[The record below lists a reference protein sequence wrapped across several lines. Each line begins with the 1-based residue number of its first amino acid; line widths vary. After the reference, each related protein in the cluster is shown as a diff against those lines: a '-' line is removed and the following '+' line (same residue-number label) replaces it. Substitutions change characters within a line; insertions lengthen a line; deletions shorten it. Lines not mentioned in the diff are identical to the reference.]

1 MWPFFARKNHQQNVT
16 GIPPFHDESGNTRPT
31 RASPM
36 RFTQLVKGMGDFDDF
51 RNHDVAL
58 KFWLPEAA
66 NEALNEMA
74 GRSGL
79 SMSESLRQ
87 LFATHCYGIY
97 AYQVIVETIPGVFKD
112 PETPLFSLKPD
123 QSPVGKK
130 RLDTYWVPEL
140 GKNVMPVKVWIPKR
154 MRHDLQL
161 LADHVGIK
169 LSQYIREIVIA
180 RLLGHGTLP
189 MRPEMLMAEPL
200 PAIEDWCEDRKIPMR
215 QVEENEYSK
224 HPLGER
230 RIEWVDE

>member
-1 MWPFFARKNHQQNVT
+1 MWPFFGRNTQQGSTNTPSPRYT
-16 GIPPFHDESGNTRPT
+16 GSEQQSPRQ
-31 RASPM
+31 SPM
-36 RFTQLVKGMGDFDDF
+36 RFAELVSGMGGFDDF
-51 RNHDVAL
+51 NNHDTAL

-66 NEALNEMA
+66 NTALEEISEMY
-74 GRSGL
+74 GN
-79 SMSESLRQ
+79 SMSEALRQ

-97 AYQVIVETIPGVFKD
+97 AFQVMTQANPKLFKD
-112 PETPLFSLKPD
+112 PGQVMFSRGVSEP
-123 QSPVGKK
+123 PAGKK
-130 RLDTYWVPEL
+130 RVETYWVPEL

-169 LSQYIREIVIA
+169 LSQYLREIVIA

-189 MRPEMLMAEPL
+189 MRPEMLKAEPL
-200 PAIEDWCEDRKIPMR
+200 PSAEDWCEDHELTMR
-215 QVEENEYSK
+215 EATEHEYFK